1 MSRIYASDSFCKRM
15 IAGGVLGPILAVAAA
30 YLIAGKSPAPVRDV
44 SLLSVL
50 MLAFFAMT
58 VVAATYYWRVTL
70 YMITQGIVWCV
81 RTVITF
87 FENLSYAALGIIVLP
102 FGLIFS
108 ALMILVC
115 LVIAVGPYVLIP
127 LGGLW
132 LETLAFSGDNSV
144 LQFFLFGGIGLANLA
159 WIVFLHFVLPIRSL

>member
-1 MSRIYASDSFCKRM
+1 MSRIYSSESFCKRM

-70 YMITQGIVWCV
+70 YMITQGVVWCV

-87 FENLSYAALGIIVLP
+87 LK
-102 FGLIFS
+102 
-108 ALMILVC
+108 
-115 LVIAVGPYVLIP
+115 
-127 LGGLW
+127 
-132 LETLAFSGDNSV
+132 T
-144 LQFFLFGGIGLANLA
+144 
-159 WIVFLHFVLPIRSL
+159 